1 MFQNYIFDMT
11 TCTRVIERTSGPEA
25 ADYQGY
31 PRRHAA
37 MNDAFRII
45 LVFDYTW

>member
-1 MFQNYIFDMT
+1 MFLNYIFDMT

-37 MNDAFRII
+37 MIDAF
-45 LVFDYTW
+45 